1 MPAGNYTVIETNL
14 LGYTDVSDS
23 GGNPLDNRI
32 PVVLSIGAN
41 ATGLQFV
48 DERLGSI
55 AGNVKE
61 DLDNDDSR
69 DAPLSGVTITLLNNF
84 RAEIATAVTGSSGSF
99 LFVNLPAG
107 IYTVVETNRLGYT
120 NVSDN
125 GGNPL
130 DNHIPVALG
139 SGVNRTGL
147 QFVDERL
154 GSIDGTV
161 KEDGQQ

>member
-1 MPAGNYTVIETNL
+1 MN
-14 LGYTDVSDS
+14 S
-23 GGNPLDNRI
+23 
-32 PVVLSIGAN
+32 
-41 ATGLQFV
+41 
-48 DERLGSI
+48 
-55 AGNVKE
+55 
-61 DLDNDDSR
+61 
-69 DAPLSGVTITLLNNF
+69 F
-84 RAEIATAVTGSSGSF
+84 RAEIAVAVTDSSGSF

-107 IYTVVETNRLGYT
+107 IYTVVETNRVGFVD
-120 NVSDN
+120 VSDS

-130 DNHIPVALG
+130 DNQIQVVLG